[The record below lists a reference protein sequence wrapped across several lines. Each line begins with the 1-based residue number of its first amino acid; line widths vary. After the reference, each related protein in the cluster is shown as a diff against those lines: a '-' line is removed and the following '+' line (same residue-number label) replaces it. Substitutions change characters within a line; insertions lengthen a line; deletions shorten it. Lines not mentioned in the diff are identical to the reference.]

1 MKQLER
7 CKPALIRLR
16 QKSAQLPP
24 PLPNSWL
31 GRVDARTKPFESS
44 QQARVFATVAA
55 DNLVEVNNSLKRRL
69 PLFAT
74 YSMIRSAI
82 ESASLALWILE
93 AKSEEL
99 AASRTLRIY
108 RQNIESDRT
117 LWSTVVGKEGYHDG
131 LSAAAEQ
138 CHQALRGINHA
149 SFEKAVLS
157 TSVIERVDAGNP
169 CENAG
174 LDVFR
179 GLEVWRLCSAVTHAN
194 QVSLVNILET
204 HPDDGGAGSTRT
216 SRISIVAACYST
228 ALHRANLVV
237 NAFARRSALR
247 R

>member
-1 MKQLER
+1 MRQLER

-24 PLPNSWL
+24 PPTNSWL
-31 GRVDARTKPFESS
+31 GRVDARTTPFESS

-74 YSMIRSAI
+74 YSMIRSAV
-82 ESASLALWILE
+82 EAASLALWILD
-93 AKSEEL
+93 AKSEDL

-117 LWSTVVGKEGYHDG
+117 LWSTVVGKAGYHDG
-131 LSAAAEQ
+131 LAARAEQ
-138 CHQALRGINHA
+138 CHRALRGIDHS
-149 SFEKAVLS
+149 SFEMAVLS
-157 TSVIERVDAGNP
+157 TSVIERVDNGHP

-194 QVSLVNILET
+194 QVSLVNILEAQ
-204 HPDDGGAGSTRT
+204 PDPAGAGSIRT

-228 ALHRANLVV
+228 ALHRANLLVD
-237 NAFARRSALR
+237 AFARRSALR